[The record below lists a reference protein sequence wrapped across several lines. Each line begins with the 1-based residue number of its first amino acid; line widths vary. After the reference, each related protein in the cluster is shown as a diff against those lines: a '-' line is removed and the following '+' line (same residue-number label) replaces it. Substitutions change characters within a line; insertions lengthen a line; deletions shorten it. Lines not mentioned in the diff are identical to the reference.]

1 MFQHEPDGRYVIVAS
16 FPANTMSVMAM
27 AVNSE
32 NKSEDIKLQIRIL
45 EIFRITEPDNESSF

>member
-1 MFQHEPDGRYVIVAS
+1 
-16 FPANTMSVMAM
+16 MAV